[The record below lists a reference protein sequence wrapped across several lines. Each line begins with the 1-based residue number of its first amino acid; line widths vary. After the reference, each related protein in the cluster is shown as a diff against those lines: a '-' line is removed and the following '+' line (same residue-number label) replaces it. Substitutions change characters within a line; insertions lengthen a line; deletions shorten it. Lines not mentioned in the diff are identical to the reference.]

1 MANWCNNT
9 VVFEGKPE
17 AIEQIQQLFKS
28 MAEKQQE
35 ENCGQLPDFI
45 EDSND
50 GYFFD
55 IYQDD
60 DVTGI
65 FQYETKW
72 SPNIEEVQRI
82 AEHYRVDFVQDY
94 LELGCLVCGKAIYT
108 DGVLTNIYL
117 NYEDF
122 ETLDFDEETDQ
133 WHFEG
138 ETYDSD
144 YEILETLLERKIA
157 KQSDNIKTKHDETIR

>member
-1 MANWCNNT
+1 MANWCSNT

-35 ENCGQLPDFI
+35 ENCGQLPDFVS
-45 EDSND
+45 DSN
-50 GYFFD
+50 GGWFFD

-72 SPNIEEVQRI
+72 SPNIEAVKAI
-82 AEHYRVDFVQDY
+82 AELYNVNFTQDY
-94 LELGCLVCGKAIYT
+94 EEMSNGVYGKAIFSDKLLT
-108 DGVLTNIYL
+108 DIYL
-117 NYEDF
+117 DDEDLEQYHYE
-122 ETLDFDEETDQ
+122 EETDRY
-133 WHFEG
+133 HFEG
-138 ETYDSD
+138 EEYESDS
-144 YEILETLLERKIA
+144 EILEMLLERKIC
-157 KQSDNIKTKHDETIR
+157 QP

>member
-1 MANWCNNT
+1 MANWCSNT

-35 ENCGQLPDFI
+35 ENCGQLPDFV
-45 EDSND
+45 EDSNG

-55 IYQDD
+55 IHQDD

-72 SPNIEEVQRI
+72 SPNIVEVQKI
-82 AEHYRVDFVQDY
+82 AEHYKVNFTQDY
-94 LELGCLVCGKAIYT
+94 EQLGNCVCGRATFSDRLLT
-108 DGVLTNIYL
+108 DIYL
-117 NYEDF
+117 DDEDF
-122 ETLDFDEETDQ
+122 DKYEYDEENSV

-138 ETYDSD
+138 ETYESD
-144 YEILETLLERKIA
+144 YEILEILLERKIENY
-157 KQSDNIKTKHDETIR
+157 QP